1 LTSQGYLPINRMH
14 TSSIIPLSMPWVA
27 AIDASLEFLTLGRS
41 LYILFYSWG
50 IGWNPCLVCAS

>member
-1 LTSQGYLPINRMH
+1 MH

-41 LYILFYSWG
+41 LYILFYS
-50 IGWNPCLVCAS
+50 